1 MTALQIQLATLII
14 KELIKGGQRLAKV
27 GEMPDAECLI
37 AIPLVQA
44 SINANDETIMGL

>member
-1 MTALQIQLATLII
+1 MTPLQIQLATLII

-27 GEMPDAECLI
+27 GEMDDAECLI

-44 SINANDETIMGL
+44 NIDTNDAIIQEL